1 MGMLSSQPKRHYEDD
16 DAASSHFDD
25 DIENEAPRST
35 FFQLD
40 SQEWPPT
47 PPKPNKLSK
56 HMNPQLASNRPAAV
70 PSLVASSSRIG
81 AANKNAELNR
91 VTSTSRDE
99 ATSYGGVQRTTSST
113 SHPSTSSRS
122 ANPVAKSTATTLSRT
137 TSSTTQPFRPPAL
150 KQPVARTS
158 SSSSVAN
165 NASTSRTTSAAQQP
179 PRPTTNTLYNAG
191 FTRPS
196 SSSTLKPTTSST
208 SVNST
213 TSNTSASS
221 TVPKKRVMPW
231 DLPSSASLSKA
242 VKLAN
247 GTSAFQVIGDGKL
260 TRVGL
265 ADSTMDIKQKILLSP
280 EQQIVHKLVVDEG
293 KSVFFTGSAGT
304 GKSVLLREIIASL
317 KRKYVSTQDAVAITA
332 STGMAAC
339 NIGGTTIHSFA
350 GIGLG
355 LEAPDQLV
363 RKVQKNKTARGRWQ
377 RLKVL
382 LIDEVSMVDGDLFDK
397 LAYIAEGLR
406 IKGKGKPFGGI
417 QLVVTGDFLQLPP
430 VAKGVPTFAFE
441 AKEWNRCIHHTVN
454 LTQVFRQS
462 DTRFIDMLNEMRFGT
477 LSAKSI
483 AIFKSLSRD
492 PKYTDGIDPTELY
505 PRREEVDRSNVFRLN
520 ALPGAAIEYRSEDW
534 PSLNAAPANGNGGPP
549 YANHSSAKTIL
560 NNFMAPPKLTLKVGA
575 QVMLIKNLDSI
586 LVNGTIGRVVE
597 FSFAE
602 LEKEV
607 DLDGEDGS
615 KIKMEQERK
624 LNKLIADA
632 AAGKAEKL
640 PRVEWRVPGGQTFS
654 RLMAREEFKV
664 EDVGG
669 QKVASRKQLPLILA
683 WAMSIHKS
691 QGQTLPRVKVDLNKV
706 FESGQSYVALS
717 RATDLD
723 GLQVL
728 GFNES
733 KVRAHEKVIA
743 WSKNLEVLR

>member
-16 DAASSHFDD
+16 DASHLDD
-25 DIENEAPRST
+25 NIENEAPRST

-40 SQEWPPT
+40 SQEWPLT
-47 PPKPNKLSK
+47 PPKPKPNKLKPSK
-56 HMNPQLASNRPAAV
+56 NLNQQLASRE
-70 PSLVASSSRIG
+70 G
-81 AANKNAELNR
+81 NKNAEVNR

-99 ATSYGGVQRTTSST
+99 PTSLAAGVQPTASST
-113 SHPSTSSRS
+113 SHTLTSSRS
-122 ANPVAKSTATTLSRT
+122 VNPKSSASVSSRT

-158 SSSSVAN
+158 SSTSFAN
-165 NASTSRTTSAAQQP
+165 NASTSRTTTAAQPPPQ

-191 FTRPS
+191 FTRPNS
-196 SSSTLKPTTSST
+196 SSALKPTTSST
-208 SVNST
+208 SINST
-213 TSNTSASS
+213 TSNTSAAS

-231 DLPSSASLSKA
+231 DLPSSASLSKS
-242 VKLAN
+242 VKLAHN
-247 GTSAFQVIGDGKL
+247 GTSAFHVIGDGNL

-265 ADSTMDIKQKILLSP
+265 ADSSMDIKQKILLSP

-317 KRKYVSTQDAVAITA
+317 KRKYAATQDAVAITA

-397 LAYIAEGLR
+397 LAHIAESLR

-430 VAKGVPTFAFE
+430 VQRGY
-441 AKEWNRCIHHTVN
+441 R
-454 LTQVFRQS
+454 
-462 DTRFIDMLNEMRFGT
+462 RFIDMLNEMRFGT

-492 PKYTDGIDPTELY
+492 PNYTDGIDPTELY
-505 PRREEVDRSNVFRLN
+505 PRREEVDRSNVSRLN
-520 ALPGAAIEYRSEDW
+520 ALPGAAMEYRSEDW
-534 PSLNAAPANGNGGPP
+534 PSLNAAPANVNGGPP

-575 QVMLIKNLDSI
+575 QVMLIKNLDAT

-597 FSFAE
+597 FGFVE

-632 AAGKAEKL
+632 AAGKVERL
-640 PRVEWRVPGGQTFS
+640 PRVEWRVPGGETYS
-654 RLMAREEFKV
+654 KLMTREEFKV